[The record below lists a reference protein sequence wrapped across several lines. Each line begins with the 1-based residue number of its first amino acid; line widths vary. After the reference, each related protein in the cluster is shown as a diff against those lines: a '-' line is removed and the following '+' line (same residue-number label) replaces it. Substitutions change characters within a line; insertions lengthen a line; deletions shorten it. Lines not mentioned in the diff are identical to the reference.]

1 MQIDAKRVDYIAQLA
16 RVAMSPDECAAF
28 APQMSAVVQ
37 YVEQI
42 GELDLS
48 GVEPTYNV
56 HHSADVTEPDVPRTF
71 PDMDAII
78 ANFPAREGRSA
89 RIKKVIG

>member
-1 MQIDAKRVDYIAQLA
+1 MQIDAKRVEHIARLA
-16 RVAMSPDECAAF
+16 RVAMTPEECAQF
-28 APQMSAVVQ
+28 APQMTAIVQ

-56 HHSADVTEPDVPRTF
+56 HHAADVTEADEPRTF
-71 PDMDAII
+71 ADMDAII
-78 ANFPAREGRSA
+78 ANFPAREGRA
-89 RIKKVIG
+89 AKIKKVIG